1 MAGLHPAGLEQEL
14 DRVASCQLNLLNKHV
29 WLRRS
34 CFQGWASRMTAGVA
48 FLSQSPYNIQGGG
61 MLQRAPM
68 SEVTRGAG

>member
-1 MAGLHPAGLEQEL
+1 MAGLHPDGLEQEL

-29 WLRRS
+29 WLRHS
-34 CFQGWASRMTAGVA
+34 CLQGCASRMTAGMA
-48 FLSQSPYNIQGGG
+48 FLSQSPYNIQGG